1 MSDLEEP
8 LVLPQWQLNA
18 NPEALLLLGLCPLL
32 AMSHRLV
39 TALALGLAMLAV
51 MLVSSVSIALLRK
64 HLGAELRLLVWLLV
78 IATCV
83 SGVELLMQAFT
94 WQLHQALGIYLPL
107 IAANCLVLQH
117 AESVAS
123 RYPVTYAATQALVT
137 GGGLLGAMLLLG
149 ALRELLGSGTLLADM
164 NLLFGARA
172 AHWELH
178 PFNDQG
184 KFLLAILPPGAFLF
198 AGLLLALK
206 NLVDSHRASSSAASE
221 PAPAPGSRRVRISG
235 IRP

>member
-32 AMSHRLV
+32 AMSHSLV

-51 MLVSSVSIALLRK
+51 MLVSSVSIALLRQ
-64 HLGAELRLLVWLLV
+64 HQRAELRLLVWLLV
-78 IATCV
+78 IGTCV

-94 WQLHQALGIYLPL
+94 WQLHQTLGIYLPL

-117 AESVAS
+117 TASVAS
-123 RYPVTYAATQALVT
+123 RSPVSHAATQALIT
-137 GGGLLGAMLLLG
+137 GGGLLGTMLLLG
-149 ALRELLGSGTLLADM
+149 ALREMLGSGTLFANMD
-164 NLLFGARA
+164 LLFGTRA
-172 AHWELH
+172 THWELQ
-178 PFNDQG
+178 PFHGQG
-184 KFLLAILPPGAFLF
+184 KFLLATLPHGAFLF

-206 NLVDSHRASSSAASE
+206 NLVDSRRNASRASAE
-221 PAPAPGSRRVRISG
+221 TVPAPGSRRVRIGG